1 MRTNSI
7 VCLLIIFSAVAS
19 VGGCGTHN
27 TSGPDVSTTSI
38 DNSTVPSRKC
48 NPSLVTNPNFLGRN
62 EGVAGAGQ
70 PELPGQAAASDCPP

>member
-1 MRTNSI
+1 MRTNYI
-7 VCLLIIFSAVAS
+7 ACLLILFSAVAS
-19 VGGCGTHN
+19 VGGCGNQN
-27 TSGPDVSTTSI
+27 TSGRDVNMTSI

-48 NPSLVTNPNFLGRN
+48 NPSLVVNPNFLGRN